1 MVAELA
7 RIPTPAILVVED
19 DATIRDI
26 VRLLLEEEGYQ
37 VQTAANGIEGL
48 AALRAAPAPLVVLL
62 DWFMPEMTGEQL
74 LQVIAADATLA
85 HWHAYI
91 IMSATATDRLR
102 LGRFPPHLV
111 TARIH
116 KPFDI
121 DLLLALV
128 KETKQ
133 RLHAAALR
141 VAPPPV

>member
-1 MVAELA
+1 MVAEPA

-26 VRLLLEEEGYQ
+26 VRILLEEEGYQ
-37 VQTAANGIEGL
+37 VQTATNGVEGL
-48 AALRAAPAPLVVLL
+48 AALRAAQASLVVLL

-74 LQVIAADATLA
+74 LQVVVADATLA

-91 IMSATATDRLR
+91 VMSAASTDRLR

-121 DLLLALV
+121 DVLLHRV
-128 KETKQ
+128 KETAQ
-133 RLHAAALR
+133 QLHARAPRAAT
-141 VAPPPV
+141 PTG